1 MTMHAFVHR
10 QRGVALIL
18 VLWVMALMA
27 ILLGSFA
34 LMARTE
40 NLEARHMF
48 DGTTARYGAE
58 AGLERAVYELRNP
71 DVTTRWVCDGRPYE
85 FDFENTHIHLEILDE
100 SGKIDLNTADDT
112 LLQSLF
118 MSVGIDQMTAASLSA
133 AIQDWRDGDDIPL
146 PNGAE
151 VDAYKSAGL
160 SYGPRNAPFQTD
172 TEVQQVMG
180 MSYELYQRIEPS
192 ITIYSGSSQ
201 PNPAYAP
208 IEVLRALPGM
218 TEDLAQQ
225 LIAARQQIA
234 PGQGATANLTLPD
247 GTPIM
252 VTGGGNTYTIKS
264 RATLTNGASA
274 TIDASVR
281 LGGVG
286 VSGRPYTVLRW
297 RDDEK
302 SR

>member
-1 MTMHAFVHR
+1 MMRAHR

-48 DGTTARYGAE
+48 DGTTARYSAE

-71 DVTTRWVCDGRPYE
+71 DVTTRWVCDGRPYD
-85 FDFENTHIHLEILDE
+85 FAFENARIHIEILDE
-100 SGKIDLNTADDT
+100 SGKIDLNTADDQ

-118 MSVGIDQMTAASLSA
+118 VSVGVDAVAAESLSA

-151 VDAYKSAGL
+151 VDAYKSSGL

-180 MSYELYQRIEPS
+180 MSYELYQRIEPA
-192 ITIYSGSSQ
+192 ITIYSGGAQ

-264 RATLTNGASA
+264 RATLANGASA
-274 TIDASVR
+274 TIDTSIR
-281 LGGVG
+281 MGGVG
-286 VSGRPYTVLRW
+286 VSGKPYTVLRW